1 MLSKHLHLVAI
12 AAREDLRKL
21 RNLLKFE
28 MTRLVS
34 DKLLRINRV
43 KMKIENFPRGGNLLR
58 IIFKSFNVSQ
68 THHFTF

>member
-58 IIFKSFNVSQ
+58 IIFWKLEILKSKLC
-68 THHFTF
+68 